1 MVDTNRHY
9 QRAAV
14 RSARTITNGGETAS
28 LQAIDP
34 ADGRRILDRYRQ
46 AGVHQMI
53 EEEPNIVTS
62 GKSQRVIIDG
72 HPFSIEIYRAETD
85 QNWMLEVVDQDGTSH
100 VWDDQFASDK
110 EARNA
115 AIQAIEE
122 EGAVAFMRGDN
133 VIRFRGR

>member
-1 MVDTNRHY
+1 MVLAHNLKVTGSNPVPATKKQRNNSTLRPASPRGFLHCANDSTPT
-9 QRAAV
+9 QQKRAAWG
-14 RSARTITNGGETAS
+14 NGGETAS

-72 HPFSIEIYRAETD
+72 HLRTAVRKSTT
-85 QNWMLEVVDQDGTSH
+85 V
-100 VWDDQFASDK
+100 
-110 EARNA
+110 A
-115 AIQAIEE
+115 A
-122 EGAVAFMRGDN
+122 G
-133 VIRFRGR
+133 

>member
-1 MVDTNRHY
+1 MRCANDSTLT
-9 QRAAV
+9 QQKRAAWG
-14 RSARTITNGGETAS
+14 NGGETAS

-85 QNWMLEVVDQDGTSH
+85 QNWMLEIVDQDGTSH
-100 VWDDQFASDK
+100 VWDDHFASDK

-115 AIQAIEE
+115 AMQAIEE

>member
-1 MVDTNRHY
+1 NAHAYRKWPG
-9 QRAAV
+9 QI
-14 RSARTITNGGETAS
+14 RS
-28 LQAIDP
+28 
-34 ADGRRILDRYRQ
+34 GRRGAASRL
-46 AGVHQMI
+46 H
-53 EEEPNIVTS
+53 IVTS